1 LKLANNLI
9 PQQARSKFRWLMIA
23 KPLLMTRSP
32 SPEKKPGQAFLS
44 ELEPPPVLG
53 TWRRMYTVV
62 LVVHALLIIGFWLF
76 GRYWSG
82 S

>member
-1 LKLANNLI
+1 
-9 PQQARSKFRWLMIA
+9 MIE
-23 KPLLMTRSP
+23 KTWFMTQPP
-32 SPEKKPGQAFLS
+32 SPKKTPGHAELP

-62 LVVHALLIIGFWLF
+62 LVLHVLLIIGFWLF

-82 S
+82 A